1 MSVKDQIAGALQ
13 NSQRILIITHVYP
26 DGDCIGSS
34 LALAL
39 GLKSI
44 GKDVMI
50 VDDHAVPPVYAF
62 LPSSSEIRF
71 PDDVGGVFD
80 LVVAI
85 DVSDTG
91 RLGNASHLLELG
103 RTTINIDHHRTNE
116 NFADV
121 NWVEPEAAAAGELV
135 YHLLDSMDIRL
146 TKEIAECLYTAL
158 STDTGSFRFS
168 NTTEETF
175 KIAGHLVELGVRP
188 GDIGENVFDTKPLG
202 ALKLLG
208 ALLNELTVSECG
220 NVAWMTLTK
229 DMMSE
234 FAALPSDIEG
244 FVNYARMVEGVTVAL
259 LFREENNSVKVSWR
273 GRGNVDVAVLASRFG
288 GGGHSKAA
296 GCTVDGDIEEVKRRV
311 IDEVCCYLLGCD
323 C

>member
-1 MSVKDQIAGALQ
+1 VKDQIAGALQ

-91 RLGNASHLLELG
+91 RLGNASLAFFTAELLLPPII
-103 RTTINIDHHRTNE
+103 T
-116 NFADV
+116 
-121 NWVEPEAAAAGELV
+121 
-135 YHLLDSMDIRL
+135 
-146 TKEIAECLYTAL
+146 
-158 STDTGSFRFS
+158 
-168 NTTEETF
+168 
-175 KIAGHLVELGVRP
+175 
-188 GDIGENVFDTKPLG
+188 
-202 ALKLLG
+202 
-208 ALLNELTVSECG
+208 
-220 NVAWMTLTK
+220 TLTPVPTWIM
-229 DMMSE
+229 DCSE
-234 FAALPSDIEG
+234 FISILTGKKVINKRIRKSVKLPHSWVIKH
-244 FVNYARMVEGVTVAL
+244 VAKQYYSTTL
-259 LFREENNSVKVSWR
+259 LFWIQFYSGLPRDLLYR
-273 GRGNVDVAVLASRFG
+273 Q
-288 GGGHSKAA
+288 
-296 GCTVDGDIEEVKRRV
+296 GDSILRPQLY
-311 IDEVCCYLLGCD
+311 C
-323 C
+323 